1 MNFNL
6 LHNGT
11 EAFPEIV
18 RLIQKA
24 ESSIQIKMFVW
35 RDDAIGNEL
44 LRQLK
49 DAADRGV
56 RITIWKDRFAE
67 VLEKGEENKQSL
79 FHKPFRTSTLLGAM
93 ILDVA
98 YPMNKPKGYRQ
109 KPNALLEAFLA
120 HENVTV
126 HKDADL
132 KDHTKFYIFDDRT
145 VVFGGINVEDKEY
158 TEDYLHRRYHDY
170 MIETTS
176 EAFVETLRARVF
188 DGALDDGSD
197 PSLSLNRQGVFEIPT
212 SMRTLFRTAKER
224 IVVTMAYFGA
234 KDAFEGLCEAASRG
248 VKIDILTSK
257 RANLQPDYN
266 RKFLQELYLLYP
278 GQVTIR
284 LSEDMIHAKAV
295 LADDVLS
302 IGSANLNNRGYQYL
316 GELNLVTRD
325 KNLIEQFLAS
335 REKEAVRAKVV
346 VDRKDLDYVRWKA
359 FLERYGM

>member
-1 MNFNL
+1 MSFNL

-11 EAFPEIV
+11 VAFPA
-18 RLIQKA
+18 LIRRIKEA

-79 FHKPFRTSTLLGAM
+79 FHKPFRFSTLLGAM
-93 ILDVA
+93 ILDFA
-98 YPMNKPKGYRQ
+98 YPMNKPRGYRQ
-109 KPNALLEAFLA
+109 KPNPLLETFLS
-120 HENVTV
+120 HENVVV

-132 KDHTKFYIFDDRT
+132 KDHTKFFIFDDRT
-145 VVFGGINVEDKEY
+145 VIFGGINVEDKEY

-188 DGALDDGSD
+188 DGALDDGAD
-197 PSLSLNRQGVFEIPT
+197 PSLALNRQGVFEIPS
-212 SMRTLFRTAKER
+212 SMRTMFRTAKER
-224 IVVTMAYFGA
+224 IIVTMAYFGA

-266 RKFLQELYLLYP
+266 RKFLQELYALYP
-278 GQVTIR
+278 EQVTIR

-295 LADDVLS
+295 LADDTLS

-325 KNLIEQFLAS
+325 KDLIGQYLAS
-335 REKEAVRAKVV
+335 REAEAIRAAVVRDAAQ
-346 VDRKDLDYVRWKA
+346 LDYVRWKA